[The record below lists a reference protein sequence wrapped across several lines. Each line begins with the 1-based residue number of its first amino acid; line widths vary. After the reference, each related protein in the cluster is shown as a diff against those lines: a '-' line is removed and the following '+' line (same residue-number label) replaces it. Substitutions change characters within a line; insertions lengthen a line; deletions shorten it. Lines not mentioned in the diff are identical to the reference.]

1 MPPATINR
9 PTIAFLI
16 FLVLKV
22 CASAGINA
30 SAQFTVAQDWG
41 AGANATLRIFNHG
54 NTAIAPWPLEFN
66 FPRNITPYNN
76 VFIENHDG
84 EHFILQPE
92 TYYKDPIPAGGSIF
106 FDMQVNPGN
115 LGGEEPKNITVGGQA
130 IGGPV
135 LSIGN
140 TELIEGDSGVGNLVF
155 SVFLSEAPQ
164 EGERVAADFS
174 VLPVTAAAGI
184 DFITNSGTLVFSAG
198 EIIKR
203 VSVVVYGDT
212 AEEGDETLLLSL
224 SGVSG
229 AAMTNNTA
237 TGTIIDDDFTIRA
250 EAGNVTVFEDDGNN
264 RIVNVPIT
272 LHRPALST
280 MSVLAA
286 TRNGTAASGTDFLPV
301 SQRITF
307 NVGESSKFI
316 SIPVISDTLSE
327 RTETFYVFLSDP
339 VGDLAIAGDAASIT
353 IFDNDG
359 AHFGSVLINEVCAAP
374 GSRALRWDD
383 NGIARLGM
391 GLPWTAPGFDDGNW
405 LTGVLPAGYGVS
417 GLATDLGTEMAGV
430 TPSLY
435 IRTEFTVEPDLVDS
449 PRELILK
456 VDYDDGFIAYLNG
469 IEVARANMGPAG
481 HFCYSHQPAY
491 NARPSDSPEDFNIG
505 VAASHLVTGKNV
517 LAIQAHNA
525 VVDPADNKFELS
537 PTFRV
542 NASLVLADPTATILG
557 SGKQW
562 SYFIGNTE
570 PSGGI
575 IDPVLLGGGL
585 AFDAE
590 VAGDFEDLDKFS
602 DWVELHNT
610 SEDPVDISDWSL
622 SDNPSRSSKWQF
634 PEGTIIPG
642 TGYLLVLCD
651 DREEVNGLTRPE
663 RRRMIAAGSAWR
675 YYDKDAAP
683 PVDWKSMNFADGGWK
698 TGMAPLGYSP
708 DNEDGAATVIA
719 GGENT
724 HLTDYFRRVF
734 TVEDPTAISGE
745 LTVRYQRDDGL
756 IIWLNGVELLRDNMP
771 PGNPDHLT
779 PAAGNASGEGEW
791 YSVNVPANALVAG
804 ENILAV
810 ELHQAS
816 ETSSDIRFDLELL
829 SWLEVPGGLP
839 VMLHAGFS
847 LDKDGEP
854 LALHDSGGSIVDAI
868 SAWPE
873 QDSFHSW
880 GRSASNPGLLGYQEA
895 TPGAPNSEQAAPAR
909 TIAPQFLA
917 SDGSTPLP
925 SGFYND
931 TQTLVLKC
939 ATPGATIRY
948 TNDGS
953 QPMESGNGKTYRDPL
968 VLERVNEKSAV
979 IIRAR
984 AFAPGYMPSKDLA
997 YTYLISQHP
1006 AIESLPAISLV
1017 EDAGRSFFLPEGI
1030 MAVSGGSFDGE
1041 GKWQPGAID
1050 SYNVPQ
1056 QRGSSTER
1064 KTSVELVYPDGSP
1077 GFRDKVSLRMAGSGY
1092 TRPRYR
1098 MQHTGDSPWR
1108 LFAPTEKGSM
1118 NLIWRDE
1125 IGADELN
1132 FNLFPGWHTTRF
1144 KQLRLRAGNNDP
1156 INPFICDE
1164 YVRRL
1169 FGEMGHDSLRGMFAM
1184 LYVNG
1189 SFKGIYNLCERLR
1202 NETFQNHFRS
1212 DADWDVKYNN
1222 EYSAGDAVEHSRFRK
1237 IYEKDMSVPAN
1248 YAAMGN
1254 AADLVNFADYY
1265 LLNIYANMWDWA
1277 TWGSGANNYVLYR
1290 ERVPGG
1296 TWRFTVWDA
1305 EGGFFNQGYFNPAS
1319 FDLIAENLT
1328 GSDDTNE
1335 LARIWKHL
1343 VGVPP
1348 FNGGEYSGSAE
1359 FRLLVADRIHKHFFN
1374 GGILDDRSSDTRVHA
1389 LKNELRDMVR
1399 EGIEYMAGSWNE
1411 NWFNSWINPGNGRRS
1426 HLLGPAGNQFA
1437 AAGIWPALT
1446 PPAFSIHGGD
1456 VGLGQNITVSAV
1468 AEGSSVY
1475 YTTDGSDPRLNGGA
1489 PSPLATKYTDGISIE
1504 VPIVLKARVFSASG
1518 EWSPLTE
1525 AQFSVPVKQPSA
1537 SSIVVSELMYN
1548 PPPAS
1553 AAEEAAGYSDSDEFE
1568 FIRITNVSSDT
1579 IGIEGLRFN
1588 DGIRFDFS
1596 LSAVRAL
1603 VPGASLLIVGNR
1615 KAFNA
1620 RYGNAYDALIA
1631 GEFTGK
1637 LKNGGENIQLDLV
1650 GSPLTT
1656 LHSIN
1661 YDDKQPWPKAA
1672 DGFGSS
1678 MLLLDP
1684 AGSPDHSLPS
1694 SWTASAHPGGHPGGN
1709 PVPLSYQEWRMLTFS
1724 NVQSS
1729 SDEISGP
1736 NADPDGDGITNFAEY
1751 ALGGSALLADAVQL
1765 RPRVSTVRDG
1775 EQTYFAIQYL
1785 SVPEA
1790 VEARV
1795 NLEYSV
1801 DLITWSAGDMIERG
1815 DAERI
1820 SSGHEV
1826 HFLMGDEPIFPAVPA
1841 AFVRLRVD

>member
-1 MPPATINR
+1 MKPFAILLFTGLG
-9 PTIAFLI
+9 LI
-16 FLVLKV
+16 VP
-22 CASAGINA
+22 CSAGINA
-30 SAQFTVAQDWG
+30 SAEFTIAQDWG
-41 AGANATLRIFNHG
+41 AGANATLRIYNHG
-54 NTAIAPWPLEFN
+54 TTEIPAWPLEFN
-66 FPRNITPYNN
+66 FARSITPYNN
-76 VFIENHDG
+76 VRIENHDG
-84 EHFILQPE
+84 EHFVLQPE
-92 TYYKDPIPAGGSIF
+92 TFYDDPIPVGGSIF

-115 LGGEEPKNITVGGQA
+115 VADEEPLNIMVGGQP

-135 LSIGN
+135 LVIS
-140 TELIEGDSGVGNLVF
+140 EPSVIEGDSGLRSLLF
-155 SVFLSEAPQ
+155 TITLSEAPQ
-164 EGERVAADFS
+164 AGELVSADFATS
-174 VLPVTAAAGI
+174 PGTAVAGV
-184 DFITNSGTLVFSAG
+184 DFITTTGTLVFSEG
-198 EIIKR
+198 EISKT
-203 VSVVVYGDT
+203 VSVSVRGDT
-212 AEEGDETLLLSL
+212 VEEDNETLLLSL

-229 AAMTNNTA
+229 AAVANA
-237 TGTIIDDDFTIRA
+237 AARGTIIDDDLIIK
-250 EAGNVTVFEDDGNN
+250 AGVVDAAVFESDDSTKE
-264 RIVNVPIT
+264 VAVVIT
-272 LHRPALST
+272 LDQPALSV
-280 MSVLAA
+280 MSVYAE
-286 TRNGTAASGTDFLPV
+286 TRPGTAAAGMDFVPV
-301 SQRITF
+301 SRKFTF
-307 NVGESSKFI
+307 NVGELSRTFAVTI
-316 SIPVISDTLSE
+316 LGDTE
-327 RTETFYVFLSDP
+327 VEATESFTVALFNP
-339 VGDLAIAGDAASIT
+339 AGDLAITGDPATIT
-353 IFDNDG
+353 IYDNDG
-359 AHFGSVLINEVCAAP
+359 DAFGGVLINEVCAAP

-383 NGIARLGM
+383 EGIVRLGM
-391 GLPWTAPGFDDGNW
+391 GMPWTAPGFDDGNW
-405 LTGVLPAGYGVS
+405 MTGNLPAGHGAP
-417 GLATDLGTEMAGV
+417 GLATDLGTEMSGT

-435 IRTEFTVEPDLVDS
+435 LRTEFTVDSALVES
-449 PRELILK
+449 PGELILK

-469 IEVARANMGPAG
+469 IEVARANMGPKG

-491 NARPSDSPEDFNIG
+491 NNRPSDSPEDFNLG
-505 VAASHLVTGKNV
+505 AATAHLVAGKNV

-525 VVDPADNKFELS
+525 VMDPADNQFELS
-537 PTFRV
+537 PSFRV
-542 NASLVLADPTATILG
+542 NASLALADPATTLLAP
-557 SGKQW
+557 GKEW
-562 SYFIGNTE
+562 SYFVGLAE

-575 IDPVLLGGGL
+575 IDPALLGGGF
-585 AFDAE
+585 AFDAAS
-590 VAGDFEDLDKFS
+590 AGDFEDLDEFS
-602 DWVELHNT
+602 DWIELHNT
-610 SEDPVDISDWSL
+610 SSDPMDISGWSL
-622 SDNPSRSSKWQF
+622 SDNPKKSSKWRF
-634 PEGTIIPG
+634 PEGTIINAS
-642 TGYLLVLCD
+642 GYLLVLCD
-651 DREEVNGLTRPE
+651 DREEVNGFTRPE
-663 RRRMIAAGSAWR
+663 RRSLLSAGSAWR
-675 YYDKDAAP
+675 YHDLDAAP
-683 PVDWKSMNFADGGWK
+683 PAAWKSMNFSDVGWK
-698 TGMAPLGYSP
+698 RGLAPLGYSP

-719 GGENT
+719 GGENS

-734 TVEDPTAISGE
+734 TVEDPAQISGE

-756 IIWLNGVELLRDNMP
+756 VIWINGIELLRDNMP
-771 PGNPDHLT
+771 PGIPDHHT

-791 YSVNVPANALVAG
+791 HSVSVPAEALVAG
-804 ENILAV
+804 DNVLAV
-810 ELHQAS
+810 ETHQAS
-816 ETSSDIRFDLELL
+816 GNSSDVRFDLELL
-829 SWLEVPGGLP
+829 TWQQVPGALP
-839 VMLHAGFS
+839 AMLHAGFS

-854 LALHDSGGSIVDAI
+854 LTLHDSEGSIVDAI
-868 SAWPE
+868 PAWPE
-873 QDSFHSW
+873 QDTFHSW
-880 GRSASNPGLLGYQEA
+880 GRSASNPGLMGYQEA
-895 TPGAPNSEQAAPAR
+895 TPRAANSEEVAPAR
-909 TIAPQFLA
+909 TNAPKFLA
-917 SDGSTPLP
+917 SDGSTPLQ
-925 SGFYND
+925 SGFYNE

-948 TNDGS
+948 TTDGS
-953 QPMESGNGKTYRDPL
+953 QPTDSGNGETYRDPL

-1125 IGADELN
+1125 VGADELN

-1222 EYSAGDAVEHSRFRK
+1222 EYSAGDALEHSRFRD

-1343 VGVPP
+1343 VGVSP
-1348 FNGGEYSGSAE
+1348 FNVGEYSGSAE

-1374 GGILDDRSSDTRVHA
+1374 GGIFDDRSSDTRVHA
-1389 LKNELRDMVR
+1389 LKDELRDIVKD
-1399 EGIEYMAGSWNE
+1399 GIEYMAGSWNE
-1411 NWFNSWINPGNGRRS
+1411 NWFDSWVNPGDGRRS

-1456 VGLGQNITVSAV
+1456 VGLGQNITVSVV

-1504 VPIVLKARVFSASG
+1504 APIVLKARVFSASG

-1525 AQFSVPVKQPSA
+1525 ARFSVPVKQPSA

-1568 FIRITNVSSDT
+1568 FIRITNVSLDT

-1637 LKNGGENIQLDLV
+1637 LKNGGEKIQLDLV

-1656 LHSIN
+1656 LHSMN

-1709 PVPLSYQEWRMLTFS
+1709 PVPLSYQEWRMLAFS
-1724 NVQSS
+1724 NVQAS

-1736 NADPDGDGITNFAEY
+1736 HADPDGDGITNFAEY
-1751 ALGGSALLADAVQL
+1751 ALGGSALLADTVQL
-1765 RPRVSTVRDG
+1765 RPRVSIVRDG
-1775 EQTYFAIQYL
+1775 GQTYFAIEHL
-1785 SVPEA
+1785 SVPAAAEA
-1790 VEARV
+1790 KVT
-1795 NLEYSV
+1795 LEHSA
-1801 DLITWSAGDMIERG
+1801 DLVTWSTGDMVERE
-1815 DAERI
+1815 APAI
-1820 SSGHEV
+1820 LSSGHSV
-1826 HFLMGDEPIFPAVPA
+1826 HSLRADDSIFPAVPA
-1841 AFVRLRVD
+1841 AFFRLRVE